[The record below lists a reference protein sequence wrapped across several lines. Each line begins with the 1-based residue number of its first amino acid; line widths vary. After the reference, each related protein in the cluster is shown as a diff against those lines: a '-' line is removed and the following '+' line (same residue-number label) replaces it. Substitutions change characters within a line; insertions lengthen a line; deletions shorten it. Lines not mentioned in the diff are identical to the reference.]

1 MRIIYNGEKTTK
13 SVVKVES
20 SRLKSFTL
28 ANSGSNFSL
37 EGASRWNSKGEKSM
51 ISRHWR
57 QSLTNIPSRR
67 GPRCLFTVLDPCPL
81 RAASLSPKIIAR
93 HGYRHEIRRRWRW
106 KILEILSWAI
116 EEGGV
121 VAEKEGLARGC
132 DVRFVSLEFALCLT
146 MPRSLVMVFCYPPPS
161 HWRTARSF
169 LFLLASNELPLID
182 TSRLRAFSDYS
193 DYYKLSYWCFSS
205 LSISGCIILL

>member
-93 HGYRHEIRRRWRW
+93 HGYRHETTEMEMENPGNSVVSHRRGRSCCWEGRTGPRVRRQICLVRVRIVPDYAPISRYG
-106 KILEILSWAI
+106 ILLSSSIA
-116 EEGGV
+116 
-121 VAEKEGLARGC
+121 LAN
-132 DVRFVSLEFALCLT
+132 
-146 MPRSLVMVFCYPPPS
+146 
-161 HWRTARSF
+161 RSF
-169 LFLLASNELPLID
+169 LS
-182 TSRLRAFSDYS
+182 
-193 DYYKLSYWCFSS
+193 FSS
-205 LSISGCIILL
+205 SV